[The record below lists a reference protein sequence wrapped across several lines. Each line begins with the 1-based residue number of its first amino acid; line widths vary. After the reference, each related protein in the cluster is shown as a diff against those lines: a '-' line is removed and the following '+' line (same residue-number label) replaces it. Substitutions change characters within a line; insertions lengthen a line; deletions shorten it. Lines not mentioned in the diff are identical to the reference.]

1 MEIQMKIE
9 ELKIKYESNKDIKI
23 FFDTVQWAGEYVNN
37 YHNSYGSD
45 VNNINKAVDLLKA
58 NNITLS
64 KDEAGLGLAYYSLTQ
79 KSSKDL
85 RDIHFFHGFIKES
98 EGYRDI
104 ALNIM
109 EKIEVE
115 NPSETFISLMEN
127 RISNDLIKSFYNSN
141 KDKINNNVVSSYI
154 ESTLPKDYTDN
165 QKKEKV
171 TEILLRFDNR
181 DFLSSNDIQSSFS
194 KKLKNVKNQ
203 IGNEDIN
210 PNNSTSFKFKK

>member
-1 MEIQMKIE
+1 MEIKMKIE
-9 ELKIKYESNKDIKI
+9 ELKTKYESNKDIKT
-23 FFDTVQWAGEYVNN
+23 FFDTVQWAGGYVNN

-45 VNNINKAVDLLKA
+45 VNNINKAINLLKS
-58 NNITLS
+58 NNISLS

-79 KSSKDL
+79 KSSEDL
-85 RDIHFFHGFIKES
+85 RDIHFFHDFIKES

-109 EKIEVE
+109 EKVEVE

-181 DFLSSNDIQSSFS
+181 DFLSSNDIQNSFS
-194 KKLKNVKNQ
+194 KKLKNIKNQ
-203 IGNEDIN
+203 IDNKDIN